1 MSEKSERTIKY
12 LDYVDHLL
20 ILVSTIASCISIS
33 AFALL
38 VCVPIGITS
47 SAVGINIC
55 AITVGIKKY

>member
-20 ILVSTIASCISIS
+20 IPVSTIVGCISIS